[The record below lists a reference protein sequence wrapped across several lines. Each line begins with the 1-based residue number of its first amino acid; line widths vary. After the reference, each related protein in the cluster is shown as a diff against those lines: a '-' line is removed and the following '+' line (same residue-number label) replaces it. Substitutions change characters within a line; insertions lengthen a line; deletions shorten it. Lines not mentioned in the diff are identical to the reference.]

1 LIGLFLLILVSIL
14 LKKPKILI
22 FGLFVL
28 CLFSGTYYYLSTV
41 KGLDRSGLEQF
52 FGSELILT
60 GCVIEEP
67 DKQITKNKVIIYNQ
81 DLDAK
86 ILITAPVYPEI
97 KYGNVL
103 QIKGTLK
110 EPAEF
115 QGFDYKDYLKYQ
127 KIYFLMYYPEIEILE
142 KTCGNPIKKTL
153 IGFKNKLKNSLQK
166 IAPVPISGFFEALI
180 FGDENNVPEHWKQK
194 LNISGTRHIAAVSGA
209 NITIMCMILLSVLLG
224 LGFWRKH
231 ALWLSIILIFFYI
244 LMIGAPA
251 CAIRAGIMG
260 ALLLLA
266 QNFGRIAKP
275 ERIMIFT
282 LGFML
287 VSNPLLLRHDIGF
300 QLSFLAFAGLF
311 YLSPLFLKILKKL
324 KVPKFLEI
332 RMSLASTLS
341 AQIFVLPILLYNFGQ
356 LSLVAPITNVLIL
369 PTITFLTIS
378 GFLFGFIGIFS
389 QLLGQIISWP
399 SQILMILIIKIID
412 IFSQFSW
419 ASKTINVSAFF
430 VIISYGLL
438 ATFIYYL
445 KKREKLWFLNY

>member
-1 LIGLFLLILVSIL
+1 MAIFGFCILFLVFGIWKYQTARAKLVR
-14 LKKPKILI
+14 PE
-22 FGLFVL
+22 
-28 CLFSGTYYYLSTV
+28 
-41 KGLDRSGLEQF
+41 LEQF
-52 FGSELILT
+52 FEHELILT
-60 GCVIEEP
+60 GCVIQES
-67 DKQITKNKVIIYNQ
+67 DKQITKNKVVIYNQ
-81 DLDAK
+81 DLNAK
-86 ILITAPVYPEI
+86 ILITAPAYPEI

-110 EPAEF
+110 EPSVF
-115 QGFDYKDYLKYQ
+115 KGFNYKDYLKNQ
-127 KIYFLMYYPEIEILE
+127 KIYFLMYYPEIEISE
-142 KTCGNPIKKTL
+142 KTCGNPIKKIL
-153 IGFKNKLKNSLQK
+153 ISFKSKLKISLQN

-180 FGDENNVPEHWKQK
+180 FGDENNIPEHWKQK
-194 LNISGTRHIAAVSGA
+194 LNITGTRHIAAVSGA
-209 NITIMCMILLSVLLG
+209 NITIMCMILLNVLLY

-266 QNFGRIAKP
+266 QNFGRIAQP

-287 VSNPLLLRHDIGF
+287 ISNPLLLKHDIGF
-300 QLSFLAFAGLF
+300 QLSFLAFAGLI
-311 YLSPLFLKILKKL
+311 YLGPLFLKILKKL

-356 LSLVAPITNVLIL
+356 LSLVAPITNILIL

-389 QLLGQIISWP
+389 QTLAQILSWP

-412 IFSQFSW
+412 FFSEISW
-419 ASKTINVSAFF
+419 ASKTINVSGIF
-430 VIISYGLL
+430 VVISYGLL
-438 ATFIYYL
+438 AIFIYFL
-445 KKREKLWFLNY
+445 KKREKFWFLDY

>member
-1 LIGLFLLILVSIL
+1 MDSFFNFNFPPYQMA
-14 LKKPKILI
+14 KAK
-22 FGLFVL
+22 
-28 CLFSGTYYYLSTV
+28 
-41 KGLDRSGLEQF
+41 LERP
-52 FGSELILT
+52 ELEKFYN
-60 GCVIEEP
+60 GKYMFEACVIEEP
-67 DKQITKNKVIIYNQ
+67 EKQISKNKITAYNQ

-86 ILITAPVYPEI
+86 ILITTPVYPEI

-103 QIKGTLK
+103 QINGALK
-110 EPAEF
+110 EPPVF
-115 QGFDYKDYLKYQ
+115 KGFNYKDYLKYE
-127 KIYFLMYYPEIEILE
+127 KIYFLMYYPEIEILG
-142 KTCGNPIKKTL
+142 KTCGNPMKKIL
-153 IGFKNKLKNSLQK
+153 ISFKNKLKISLQN

-180 FGDENNVPEHWKQK
+180 FGDENNIPEHWKQK

-209 NITIMCMILLSVLLG
+209 NITIMCMILLNVLLY

-231 ALWLSIILIFFYI
+231 ALWVSIILIFFYI

-266 QNFGRIAKP
+266 QNFGRIAQP
-275 ERIMIFT
+275 ERIMVFT

-287 VSNPLLLRHDIGF
+287 ISNPLLLKHDIGF
-300 QLSFLAFAGLF
+300 QLSFLAFAGLI
-311 YLSPLFLKILKKL
+311 YLGPLFLKILKKL

-356 LSLVAPITNVLIL
+356 LSLVAPITNILIL

-389 QLLGQIISWP
+389 QTLAQILSWP

-412 IFSQFSW
+412 FFSEISW
-419 ASKTINVSAFF
+419 ASKTINVSGIF
-430 VIISYGLL
+430 VVISYGLL
-438 ATFIYYL
+438 AIFIYFL
-445 KKREKLWFLNY
+445 KKREKFWFLDY